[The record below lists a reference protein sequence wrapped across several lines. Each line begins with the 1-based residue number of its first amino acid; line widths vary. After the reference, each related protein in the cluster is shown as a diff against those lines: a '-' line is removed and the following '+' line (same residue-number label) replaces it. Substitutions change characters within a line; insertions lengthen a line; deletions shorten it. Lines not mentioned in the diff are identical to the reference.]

1 MDNFSNTPGRRQV
14 QDISAV
20 NSFLTK
26 MYSLMIL
33 AVLVSAA
40 TAFLTTTVFAS
51 AIANMSQAVYW
62 IIVFVP
68 IVLCMTISFKAA
80 KNPTLGLV
88 LLLILS
94 AVYGFEFAFIA
105 GAFTTASIAGAFLS
119 AAFMR
124 LVLRSGLFWQ
134 EPCRLC

>member
-51 AIANMSQAVYW
+51 AIANMLSL
-62 IIVFVP
+62 IH
-68 IVLCMTISFKAA
+68 ISE
-80 KNPTLGLV
+80 PTRPRFGSRMPS
-88 LLLILS
+88 S
-94 AVYGFEFAFIA
+94 A
-105 GAFTTASIAGAFLS
+105 
-119 AAFMR
+119 
-124 LVLRSGLFWQ
+124 
-134 EPCRLC
+134 

>member
-80 KNPTLGLV
+80 KNPTLGIV

-94 AVYGFEFAFIA
+94 AVY
-105 GAFTTASIAGAFLS
+105 
-119 AAFMR
+119 
-124 LVLRSGLFWQ
+124 
-134 EPCRLC
+134 

>member
-40 TAFLTTTVFAS
+40 TAFLTMTVFAS

-80 KNPTLGLV
+80 KNPTLGIV

-94 AVYGFEFAFIA
+94 AAPWLRICLYRRSIYFRFNRWCLFISSWRVRSN
-105 GAFTTASIAGAFLS
+105 G
-119 AAFMR
+119 R
-124 LVLRSGLFWQ
+124 LRF
-134 EPCRLC
+134 CN